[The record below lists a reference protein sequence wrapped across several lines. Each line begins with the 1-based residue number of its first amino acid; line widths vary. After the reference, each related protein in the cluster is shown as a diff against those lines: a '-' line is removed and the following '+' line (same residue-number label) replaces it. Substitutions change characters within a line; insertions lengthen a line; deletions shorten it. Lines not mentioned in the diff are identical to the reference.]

1 MKENPLEKI
10 VFCKKCVE
18 SNQRFMGSIQHL
30 DTKDNI
36 KQRASIDDG
45 ICGAC
50 KYFESKKKINWA
62 EREKELIEILKS
74 NKFYRPSYKNLSG
87 GIVSIHS
94 GWKI

>member
-1 MKENPLEKI
+1 MRENPLENI

-50 KYFESKKKINWA
+50 KYFESKKRLIGLK
-62 EREKELIEILKS
+62 EKKS
-74 NKFYRPSYKNLSG
+74 
-87 GIVSIHS
+87 
-94 GWKI
+94 